1 MKSLM
6 ILGCAAAA
14 ALFLTADT
22 ASAQCGYGGGGGY
35 YGGGYGGSGLSI
47 GYSSYAPRTSF
58 NVGYNSYAPRYNSYV
73 PQRTAYRSAGH
84 YDYHPTEVYRHGNH
98 LHVQPSHYDY
108 HRGGRHW

>member
-22 ASAQCGYGGGGGY
+22 ASAKCGYGGGGGY
-35 YGGGYGGSGLSI
+35 YGGSGLSI

-73 PQRTAYRSAGH
+73 PQRTAYSSAGH
-84 YDYHPTEVYRHGNH
+84 YDYNPTEVYRNGNH
-98 LHVQPSHYDY
+98 LHVQP
-108 HRGGRHW
+108 